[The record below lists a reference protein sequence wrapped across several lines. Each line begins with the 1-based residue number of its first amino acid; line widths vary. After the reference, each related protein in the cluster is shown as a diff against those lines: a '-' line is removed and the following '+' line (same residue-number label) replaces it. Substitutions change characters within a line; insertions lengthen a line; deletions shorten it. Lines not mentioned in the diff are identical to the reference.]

1 MFTVELVWG
10 EWCQD
15 IFQSF
20 HSLVSSV
27 QGGGSDDNSVALAI
41 ASGKEW
47 PWWPWHHKYI
57 DTEGSLPGASNR
69 PRVLVCGGSLDPNHD
84 AVMRIKSKAP
94 GRRPILYGGAKAM
107 FHCGAPP
114 PRIVG
119 NPRALLRRVPMVC
132 SQVLRYAAGRNEMP
146 CGISPVVARRQ
157 SAMSSLRARA
167 TIMVLRAPLRP
178 SAVRAWNHCASAL
191 CFWNVRKRQ
200 AS

>member
-94 GRRPILYGGAKAM
+94 GRRA
-107 FHCGAPP
+107 HS
-114 PRIVG
+114 
-119 NPRALLRRVPMVC
+119 LRRRKGHV
-132 SQVLRYAAGRNEMP
+132 
-146 CGISPVVARRQ
+146 
-157 SAMSSLRARA
+157 
-167 TIMVLRAPLRP
+167 PLR
-178 SAVRAWNHCASAL
+178 CATTSDRWEPTGVAASGSNGLFPGPPL
-191 CFWNVRKRQ
+191 CGWAQ
-200 AS
+200 